1 VRKACVCTIRQ
12 RSILAEPDFE
22 REPVER
28 QTTCGHWYT
37 AWRPTG
43 VPRIA
48 DEMLQSVFYLYPS
61 REAAEQGH
69 AAGGTGFI
77 VAYDSTKVPNTY
89 FLFAV
94 SNKHVVAD
102 SGASVMRLN
111 KKDGGID
118 IIEMEP
124 HEWYFTS
131 NQDLAIVPIMVNL
144 DKHRVKAV
152 PFNDLI
158 SPDAIATFD
167 IGPGDEVFMI
177 GRFVN
182 HDGKLVNSPSVRF
195 GNLSMMVDNIEHPNL
210 GVQESFAVEMRSMG
224 GYSGSPVYV
233 YPSAWNMN
241 RRSTSVGGQ
250 RLFLLGVDWGHI
262 VDHSEVREKIVS
274 IEMEATARGRTIAY
288 VAANT
293 GMNGVVP
300 AWRLAEMIKKNPWT
314 EAIEAEERRI
324 AAADAAATSGV
335 VLDSAAPADGANPN
349 HLGDFKRLVD
359 VAALRRNMDVSA
371 AHRALEV
378 APMSLNR
385 VRVVDARNPF
395 LFAVVDAAKIKTVF

>member
-1 VRKACVCTIRQ
+1 MRRKCEIGAPIRR
-12 RSILAEPDFE
+12 RSVLQEIDYE

-28 QTTCGHWYT
+28 QTANGHSYT

-61 REAAEQGH
+61 REAAVQGH

-77 VAYDSTKVPNTY
+77 VAYDSTKVANTF

-102 SGASVMRLN
+102 FGASVIRLN
-111 KKDGGID
+111 KTDGGID

-124 HEWYFTS
+124 HEWHFT
-131 NQDLAIVPIMVNL
+131 NRHDLAIIPIRVDL
-144 DKHRVKAV
+144 AKHRVKAV
-152 PFNDLI
+152 PFKDLI
-158 SPDAIATFD
+158 TPDAIRGHD

-177 GRFVN
+177 GRFVK

-195 GNLSMMVDNIEHPNL
+195 GNLSMMVDNIEHPSL
-210 GVQESFAVEMRSMG
+210 GMQESFAVEMRSMG

-233 YPSAWNMN
+233 YPSQWNMN
-241 RRSTSVGGQ
+241 SGNIQIGST

-262 VDHSEVREKIVS
+262 VDHSEVREKIIATEVQTAATGRKVS
-274 IEMEATARGRTIAY
+274 YI
-288 VAANT
+288 AANT

-300 AWRLAEMIKKNPWT
+300 AWRLAEMIKNNPWT
-314 EAIEAEERRI
+314 HAIEAEEARI
-324 AAADAAATSGV
+324 AAQEAAAKSGV
-335 VLDSAAPADGANPN
+335 SLDVAPPQADDANPN
-349 HLGDFKRLVD
+349 HLADFTRLVD
-359 VAALRRNMDVSA
+359 VAARKRPQD
-371 AHRALEV
+371 
-378 APMSLNR
+378 
-385 VRVVDARNPF
+385 DQ
-395 LFAVVDAAKIKTVF
+395 T